1 VGMAATKV
9 SSRIASFFREEWF
22 LPLSFA
28 TMAVFWLK
36 GGLLFAD
43 LPDPVGFALIFIWLF
58 AVVLGSC
65 LHVVR
70 HADGIAGIVGEPY
83 GTLILTLSVT
93 TIEVASITAVM
104 LDGAKSHPTLVRDTL
119 FSVVMV
125 LLGAMAGASLLV
137 GGWRHREQTHNLQG
151 ANAYLGVIIPLTV
164 LVLTLPDFTVTT
176 AGPTLSAPQQLFVTL
191 MCLGLYAA
199 FLAIQTGR
207 HRDYFAAAGHR
218 SQGRPHVERRSLLH
232 HAGLLIAYM
241 LPIALLAEE
250 LAHPIDYLIE
260 TLRMP
265 DALGGVII
273 AVIVA
278 TPEAVGAVR
287 AALANQLQSAVNIF
301 LGSVLST

>member
-1 VGMAATKV
+1 MAATKV

-70 HADGIAGIVGEPY
+70 HADGLAEIVGEPY

-93 TIEVASITAVM
+93 TIDVASISAVM
-104 LDGAKSHPTLVRDTL
+104 LDGASNHPTLVRDTL

-125 LLGAMAGASLLV
+125 ILGGMAGFSLLV

-151 ANAYLGVIIPLTV
+151 ANAYLGVIIPLAV
-164 LVLTLPDFTVTT
+164 LSPSRC
-176 AGPTLSAPQQLFVTL
+176 PISPSRQ
-191 MCLGLYAA
+191 
-199 FLAIQTGR
+199 R
-207 HRDYFAAAGHR
+207 
-218 SQGRPHVERRSLLH
+218 GRPCRRRSSFSS
-232 HAGLLIAYM
+232 
-241 LPIALLAEE
+241 P
-250 LAHPIDYLIE
+250 
-260 TLRMP
+260 
-265 DALGGVII
+265 
-273 AVIVA
+273 
-278 TPEAVGAVR
+278 
-287 AALANQLQSAVNIF
+287 
-301 LGSVLST
+301 